1 MRALDSVL
9 PTYDRHEVHAV
20 VVDASPDVAVAAMLS
35 VPSGSGTVARLLLR
49 ARGLRAAPSRQ
60 ELLMQ
65 IGFTVLHHSST
76 EVVVGGAGRPWTLR
90 GGIHAFAEAR
100 PGEVRVAVDLRA
112 TALADGRS
120 TSRPRRASPPS
131 IGVHAGHSAP
141 TGSSSGRS
149 PQSSA
154 GSGCVRRPQRIR
166 AGGRIDVPPGP

>member
-35 VPSGSGTVARLLLR
+35 VPAGSGTVARLLLR
-49 ARGLRAAPSRQ
+49 ARGLRAAPSLH
-60 ELLMQ
+60 ELLVQ
-65 IGFTVLHHSST
+65 LGFAVLHHTST

-120 TSRPRRASPPS
+120 RLSTETRIAAVDRRARRAFGAYWLVVGPF
-131 IGVHAGHSAP
+131 SAIL
-141 TGSSSGRS
+141 
-149 PQSSA
+149 
-154 GSGCVRRPQRIR
+154 RRQWLRAAAAAIR
-166 AGGRIDVPPGP
+166 AGGRTDVPQGP

>member
-49 ARGLRAAPSRQ
+49 ARGLRAAPSLQ

-120 TSRPRRASPPS
+120 SLSTETRIAAVDRRARRAFGAYWLVVGPF
-131 IGVHAGHSAP
+131 SA
-141 TGSSSGRS
+141 
-149 PQSSA
+149 
-154 GSGCVRRPQRIR
+154 VLRRQWLRAAAAAIR